1 MVSGVGKLRRG
12 IEGAPAKGPP
22 AYEPPARL
30 ARPGAASQLCSRMV
44 GRMVL
49 PGMAHCGGGPAT
61 DSFDML
67 PQFVDWVEKGVAPDA
82 F

>member
-1 MVSGVGKLRRG
+1 
-12 IEGAPAKGPP
+12 
-22 AYEPPARL
+22 
-30 ARPGAASQLCSRMV
+30 
-44 GRMVL
+44 MVL